1 MIPMNWRR
9 LRRIT
14 VLFAVVGMVVGF
26 GGIWFDANIHIHGI
40 GKLLTLL
47 SIAGMAATLAAAWAS
62 CSATRTMTIRFSVLA
77 AALLIL
83 PLLALALAMTG
94 GFGVPV

>member
-9 LRRIT
+9 LRPIT

-47 SIAGMAATLAAAWAS
+47 SIAGMAATLS
-62 CSATRTMTIRFSVLA
+62 RPRG
-77 AALLIL
+77 
-83 PLLALALAMTG
+83 LLARR
-94 GFGVPV
+94 PER